1 MGQPMVELRVDRDSV
16 AMGDDVESHARIRHV
31 AGSPVNVVF
40 RYFVQIDPAWL
51 FDRLAAGER
60 ADRICRFTHR
70 GVAWRKSLAST
81 KCELGQVDGD
91 TFPRALRTSTPPIC
105 GPRPTGVFP
114 WRRLT
119 TPADP

>member
-70 GVAWRKSLAST
+70 GVA
-81 KCELGQVDGD
+81 
-91 TFPRALRTSTPPIC
+91 
-105 GPRPTGVFP
+105 
-114 WRRLT
+114 
-119 TPADP
+119 

>member
-1 MGQPMVELRVDRDSV
+1 MVELRVDRDSV

-70 GVAWRKSLAST
+70 GVAWRRVAGLH

-105 GPRPTGVFP
+105 GPRPTGVCP